1 LVNGED
7 QLTKVGVDDCDV
19 SKVVVIVPLNFTIF
33 PWRMAKIRGLI
44 TDEYLTNIMAKDKN
58 VVNVSSS

>member
-1 LVNGED
+1 MG
-7 QLTKVGVDDCDV
+7 GDDCGV
-19 SKVVVIVPLNFTIF
+19 SKAVVIVPLNFTIF
-33 PWRMAKIRGLI
+33 PWRMAKILGLI